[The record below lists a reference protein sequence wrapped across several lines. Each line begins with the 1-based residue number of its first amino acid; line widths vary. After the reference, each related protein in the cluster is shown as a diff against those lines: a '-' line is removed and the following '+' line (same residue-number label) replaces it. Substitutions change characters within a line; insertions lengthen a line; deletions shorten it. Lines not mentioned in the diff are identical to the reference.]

1 MAMALL
7 PIFVLS
13 LIQTQADFR
22 RQAEDRQVDLQ
33 LAAER
38 SASSAKAQLD
48 SAQVLLRA
56 LSPDAIGPYCAPRL
70 TALVG
75 RLEGYEGLYRI
86 SATGDAV
93 CASGRPD
100 GLRSGVAPPRSRIG
114 SSGFATAKKWW

>member
-56 LSPDAIGPYCAPRL
+56 LSPDALGP
-70 TALVG
+70 
-75 RLEGYEGLYRI
+75 
-86 SATGDAV
+86 
-93 CASGRPD
+93 
-100 GLRSGVAPPRSRIG
+100 
-114 SSGFATAKKWW
+114 